1 MEGLVAAAIVATAWV
16 VAPLGVEPG
25 LQSSLKLVVLAS
37 VTAIVALRS
46 RGEPWPRALAVYMIG
61 AVISAIASTE
71 TLTTSAPILIA
82 IGCLCVMTGAVRRAP
97 GAGERALA
105 VACAGIVVVAAIE
118 LLGADLPWSWN
129 RRPESTLG
137 NRNHVA
143 EYLVIALPILVIRA
157 VRGGRA
163 AKLLV
168 MAMIATIVAT
178 HCRTAYLAGFAAL
191 AVAFAL
197 HRRRAR
203 SRWLLAGAA
212 VAIILGAAPWP
223 GVHFTRSAGD
233 SLSRVFTVEGSGEA
247 RLAQHQRGLAA
258 LHEPESMLIG
268 VGPGGWMRV
277 AGTHAHASGDH
288 APQFSGATVPNS
300 EWLRTVVEQGA
311 LGLLALLGIAAA
323 AIRAALRDPDR
334 ERRTARLAALA
345 TIAVVGTF
353 DPLLARPEMIAV
365 LAIVL
370 ARVDTPLAP
379 RGRACSW
386 WIAGACGL
394 AAVVAGLRCASFVA
408 SSAGAPGLAAQLW
421 SRPGLVERRVLQ
433 LASRGACRDA
443 ERAYRDLEPER
454 PYLWGVRVAL
464 ARCYARTDVASD
476 ERRIWRAALANEP
489 HLRALVN
496 RKEERR

>member
-1 MEGLVAAAIVATAWV
+1 MAARARPLHDRRS
-16 VAPLGVEPG
+16 PLGDRERRDADHERADPHRTRM
-25 LQSSLKLVVLAS
+25 S
-37 VTAIVALRS
+37 VCHDECRS
-46 RGEPWPRALAVYMIG
+46 PR
-61 AVISAIASTE
+61 T
-71 TLTTSAPILIA
+71 
-82 IGCLCVMTGAVRRAP
+82 

-105 VACAGIVVVAAIE
+105 VACTGIVVVAAIE

-143 EYLVIALPILVIRA
+143 EYLVIALPILVLRA

-168 MAMIATIVAT
+168 MAVIATIVAT

-197 HRRRAR
+197 HRRRGP
-203 SRWLLAGAA
+203 RWLIVGAVVA
-212 VAIILGAAPWP
+212 VMLGAAPWP

-233 SLSRVFTVEGSGEA
+233 SLSRMFTIEGSGEA

-258 LHEPESMLIG
+258 LHEPKSALIG

-277 AGTHAHASGDH
+277 AGTRAHASGDH

-323 AIRAALRDPDR
+323 GIRAALRDPDR
-334 ERRTARLAALA
+334 KRRTARLAALA

-353 DPLLARPEMIAV
+353 DPLIARPEMIAV
-365 LAIVL
+365 LAVVL
-370 ARVDTPLAP
+370 AHGGTQIAP
-379 RGRACSW
+379 RGRVHVW
-386 WIAGACGL
+386 WLAGACGL
-394 AAVVAGLRCASFVA
+394 AAIVASLRCASFVA
-408 SSAGAPGLAAQLW
+408 SSAGAPAVAAQLW
-421 SRPGLVERRVLQ
+421 ARPGLVERRVLQ
-433 LASRGACRDA
+433 LASRGACREA
-443 ERAYRDLEPER
+443 ERAYRDLEAER

-496 RKEERR
+496 RKEERQ